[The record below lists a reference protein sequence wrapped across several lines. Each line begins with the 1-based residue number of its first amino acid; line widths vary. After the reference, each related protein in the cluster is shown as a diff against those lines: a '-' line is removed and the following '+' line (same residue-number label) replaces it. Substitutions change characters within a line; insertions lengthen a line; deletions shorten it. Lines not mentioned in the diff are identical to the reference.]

1 VAAHLSLAR
10 AYAAAGR
17 PQLATVEYLAVV
29 RLEPGDPEADTALA
43 LAAFRSHRFR
53 TAVRMLDRALRT
65 RPGYPEALYTRGLV
79 EAMGLNRPAA
89 ARRDLHAYLRAAPF
103 GSHRTTVVTVLAL
116 LDSRSRR

>member
-1 VAAHLSLAR
+1 
-10 AYAAAGR
+10 
-17 PQLATVEYLAVV
+17 
-29 RLEPGDPEADTALA
+29 
-43 LAAFRSHRFR
+43 
-53 TAVRMLDRALRT
+53 MLDVALRT

-103 GSHRTTVVTVLAL
+103 GSHRTTVATVLAL